1 MRRCPVPDQHCLLYI
16 LCRKPV
22 EKNKKKE
29 IIIKKR
35 KMWRMRLDLPSADLG
50 AFLLLCS
57 FEPKRMI
64 WRDGMMTGSG
74 AGR

>member
-1 MRRCPVPDQHCLLYI
+1 
-16 LCRKPV
+16 
-22 EKNKKKE
+22 
-29 IIIKKR
+29 
-35 KMWRMRLDLPSADLG
+35 MWRMRLDLPSADLG